1 MLLDEVMRSAGFR
14 RHGNEWWHFSLGD
27 QMWAW
32 TTGEAVAIYGGVQPA

>member
-1 MLLDEVMRSAGFR
+1 MTAAGFD

-32 TTGEAVAIYGGVQPA
+32 ARGEAEAIYGGVA